1 MSFVQVN
8 ANQIPIPTLYGL
20 VTSVAVPSG
29 PTGGVGNNGHVDPT
43 QMPIDS
49 TSATP
54 TFASGVVTGGTGGM
68 AGGASPGPGFAGATV
83 VDAVGA
89 TLTSTVAQLTSLNPT
104 WWILAAILGFVV
116 LKKHH

>member
-20 VTSVAVPSG
+20 VTSVPVPTS
-29 PTGGVGNNGHVDPT
+29 PTGGVGNDGHVDPK

-54 TFASGVVTGGTGGM
+54 TFAPGVVTGGNG
-68 AGGASPGPGFAGATV
+68 TV
-83 VDAVGA
+83 VDGINA

>member
-1 MSFVQVN
+1 MPTFVQVN
-8 ANQIPIPTLYGL
+8 ANQIPVSTLYG
-20 VTSVAVPSG
+20 VTTSVSVPSN
-29 PTGGVGNNGHVDPT
+29 PTGGVSNNGHVDPT

-54 TFASGVVTGGTGGM
+54 TFAPGAVTGGTGN
-68 AGGASPGPGFAGATV
+68 V
-83 VDAVGA
+83 VDGIGA

>member
-1 MSFVQVN
+1 MPTFVQVN
-8 ANQIPIPTLYGL
+8 ANQIPIPTLYG
-20 VTSVAVPSG
+20 VTTSVSVPTN

-54 TFASGVVTGGTGGM
+54 TFAPGVVTGGTGG
-68 AGGASPGPGFAGATV
+68 TV
-83 VDAVGA
+83 VDAIGA
-89 TLTSTVAQLTSLNPT
+89 TLTNTVAQLTSLNPT
-104 WWILAAILGFVV
+104 WWILAAILGFFV